1 MQDANQREFLKCFLQ
16 EESLLRAYLYGATG
30 KAAVA
35 EELLQIIAGSL
46 WEKWEQYDSGRPFR
60 PWALGMAR
68 LEVLK
73 WRQQL
78 ARSKEVLSPE
88 ALEQLA
94 EAASE
99 YAPELDRRYH
109 FLREC
114 LERLQTRSRG
124 VLQMKYGE
132 GLKSWE
138 IGERV
143 GKRVEAVEMILVRTR
158 RILRDCIERK
168 SAKAEGGRQ

>member
-1 MQDANQREFLKCFLQ
+1 MPESNHYDFLRCFLQ
-16 EESLLRAYLYGATG
+16 EETLLRAFLYGATG
-30 KAAVA
+30 NTDAA
-35 EELLQIIAGSL
+35 EELLQMIAGKL
-46 WEKWEQYDSGRPFR
+46 WEKWDQFDPTRPFR

-88 ALEQLA
+88 AIEQLS
-94 EAASE
+94 EAADE
-99 YAPELDRRYH
+99 YAQDIDSRYQ

-114 LERLQTRSRG
+114 LDTLTGRTRG

-132 GLKSWE
+132 GLK
-138 IGERV
+138 IAQIAGRV
-143 GKRVEAVEMILVRTR
+143 GKSVEAVEMILVRGR
-158 RILRDCIERK
+158 RMLRDCIDRK
-168 SAKAEGGRQ
+168 AARAETRRS